1 MVDVLSDEA
10 VASEL
15 TTLDGWSGGTG
26 EIVRTVEMAS
36 FPAAIEV
43 VNRVAQVAEE
53 MNHHPD
59 IDVRWR
65 TLTFR
70 CSTHSAGGVTDYDLR
85 LARRINEIVAAGRA
99 A

>member
-1 MVDVLSDEA
+1 MVDVLSTEA

-15 TTLDGWSGGTG
+15 TTMDGWNAGTG

-36 FPAAIEV
+36 FPAAIDV

-59 IDVRWR
+59 IDIRWR

-70 CSTHSAGGVTDYDLR
+70 CSTHSAGGVTEYDLR